1 MCLVVVALVLI
12 DAKKVEA
19 QNERT
24 NIAIVA
30 GGRVTDGLT
39 LARGKS
45 VELSV
50 ALDGHIGAAI
60 GGSVMWTAVPADV
73 IDVRNYGGGRV
84 TVTALRDIF
93 DSSQAREPRASL
105 SACVGS
111 ACTSISIV
119 CVLSV
124 EGSWKVHITVK
135 QLPITQDRNFPFT
148 QDGRKFEYRK
158 VGLRLDGVTMRMTNG
173 AGLLTRLDGTFTG
186 RDTVHGVW
194 STTDG
199 FSGTWTGVRG
209 P

>member
-1 MCLVVVALVLI
+1 MCLVVVALLLI

-19 QNERT
+19 QNERAKVEIFA
-24 NIAIVA
+24 N
-30 GGRVTDGLT
+30 GRSVDGLT
-39 LARGKS
+39 LARGKAID
-45 VELSV
+45 LSV
-50 ALDGHIGAAI
+50 VLDSRVGGAI
-60 GGSVMWTAVPADV
+60 TKPVMWTAAPADI
-73 IDVRNYGGGRV
+73 IDVRSVGGGRV

-93 DSSQAREPRASL
+93 DDPKGREPRASL
-105 SACVGS
+105 GVCVENM
-111 ACTSISIV
+111 CTSIGVV
-119 CVLSV
+119 CVLSI
-124 EGSWKVHITVK
+124 EGIWKVHIVVK

-199 FSGTWTGVRG
+199 FSGTWIGVRG